1 MSITIPP
8 PQKRVL
14 RGYAVDPSLAVSLST
29 LPIHEL
35 RYEVDWEELT
45 PRSSLSPAPR
55 TRRRGSLRSPEET
68 GSYPQGEYLEII
80 DYDPATGVFY
90 EPVNLDDP
98 HLLAQGGHKPDV
110 GNPQFHQQM
119 VYAVMMTTIRN
130 FERALGRRILWA
142 EQIPHSDRP
151 QKPSRAT
158 RPPLQF
164 GFVQRLRVY
173 PHALRQA
180 NAFYDPERKALLFG
194 YFNANPA
201 DPGLQLPGS
210 TVFTCLSHDIIAHET
225 THAILDGLHR
235 RYIFATH
242 PDTRAFHEAFADI
255 VALFQHFTFP
265 EVLRHQIAL
274 TRGDLQQQNL
284 LGQLAQEFGWATG
297 GYGGLRDAIGGFD
310 QNGEWKPKSPSIDDY
325 RTQKEFHARGSIL
338 VAAVFEAFVNVYR
351 ERIRKVLRIATNG
364 TGNLPQGELLPD
376 LVDELARV
384 AADTAATVLRIC
396 IRALDYCPPVDLT
409 FGDYLRALI
418 TADSDMVDNDQ
429 YGYRVAFV
437 EAFQKRGIS
446 VAGINTMAVESLRHP
461 LHDTHSLAHNELM
474 EKRHRLLAKFLQ
486 EVKSQIAYAKS
497 RAELYEKTLDVING
511 IRRTPAR
518 VKQSRKSEKAPLLR
532 GLNKSLNELLQSFLI
547 ANDDRTS
554 NQNRHLQELTGLM
567 FPGSDQTGTKTEIRN
582 ACENQGLEYGY
593 LTGKYASYVIDKV
606 WLANR
611 AAPDGR
617 ILDHVIVT
625 LVQKRGVFFERDAL
639 TETWKIKGYFVDD
652 HTPPKKRPE
661 NSIIFRG
668 GCTLIF
674 DLEKQQLRYAIKK
687 DIDDK
692 ARMLRQFLY
701 EREQQEAGEETYFT
715 SNTLAKLSGPFA
727 FMHSHHPA
735 GEHSHD

>member
-142 EQIPHSDRP
+142 EQIPHNDRP

-284 LGQLAQEFGWATG
+284 LGQLAQEFGRATG

-461 LHDTHSLAHNELM
+461 LHVTDSLAHNELM
-474 EKRHRLLAKFLQ
+474 EERHRLLAKFLR

-497 RAELYEKTLDVING
+497 RKELYDNTLDVING
-511 IRRTPAR
+511 IDPTDTDKRASSP
-518 VKQSRKSEKAPLLR
+518 KAEPLRHR
-532 GLNKSLNELLQSFLI
+532 GLNKSLNELLKSFLTK
-547 ANDDRTS
+547 NDSGSEKLR
-554 NQNRHLQELTGLM
+554 ELTGLM
-567 FPGSDQTGTKTEIRN
+567 FPGSAKDTSSEAIEEACRRN
-582 ACENQGLEYGY
+582 GLEFGY
-593 LTGKYASYVIDKV
+593 LTEDCASYVIDKV

-625 LVQKRGVFFERDAL
+625 LVQKRGVFFEMDTL
-639 TETWKIKGYFVDD
+639 TDTWKIKGYFVDD
-652 HTPPKKRPE
+652 HTPPKQRPE

-715 SNTLAKLSGPFA
+715 SNTLANLSGPFA